1 VAGSVRLKHFNA
13 VGNACCAPV
22 ALRHNAVSTVRESCV
37 SRGYNF
43 SAGPA
48 ALPEEVLRQAQA
60 DLLEWDGARAS
71 VMEISHRGKEFI
83 ALAAES
89 ERDLRE
95 LLAIP
100 ANYKVLFL
108 QGGATQHFAQI
119 PMNLA
124 ARDRT
129 ADYVVTGDWGEKAAK
144 EAKPLVKVRVAAT
157 SSATN
162 YDRIPPRESW
172 DLDPNAAYV
181 HYTPNETIRGVEFH
195 RIPDTGDVPLVAD
208 VSSTILSRPLD
219 VSRFGLL
226 YAGAQKNIGASGL
239 VVMIVREDLLA
250 RSPKDLPKIFSY
262 AEQAAQDSMLN
273 TPNTFGWYLASLV
286 FKWLKKQGGVAAIA
300 ERNRAKADLLY
311 GYIDESGFYRNP
323 VEKGARSWMNVP
335 FTLPREDLDA
345 VFLKESEAAG
355 LLALKGHRAVGGM
368 RASMYNAMPIEG
380 VRALVDFMK
389 DFAKRNG

>member
-1 VAGSVRLKHFNA
+1 M
-13 VGNACCAPV
+13 
-22 ALRHNAVSTVRESCV
+22 

-60 DLLEWDGARAS
+60 ELLEWDGAHAS
-71 VMEISHRGKEFI
+71 VMEISHRGKDFV

-100 ANYKVLFL
+100 TNYKVLFL

-124 ARDRT
+124 TRAQS
-129 ADYVVTGDWGEKAAK
+129 ADYVLTGDWSEKAAK
-144 EAKPLVKVRVAAT
+144 EAKPSVTVRIAA
-157 SSATN
+157 SSQATN
-162 YDRIPPRESW
+162 YDRIPPRDSW
-172 DLDPNAAYV
+172 DLDPGAAYL

-195 RIPDTGDVPLVAD
+195 TIPDVGDVPLVAD
-208 VSSTILSRPLD
+208 MSSTLLSRPLD
-219 VSRFGLL
+219 VSRFGLI
-226 YAGAQKNIGASGL
+226 YAGAQKNIGAAGL
-239 VVMIVREDLLA
+239 VVMIVRDDLLA
-250 RSPKDLPKIFSY
+250 RCPKDLPKIFNY

-273 TPNTFGWYLASLV
+273 TPNTFGWYLASVV
-286 FKWLKKQGGVAAIA
+286 FKWLKKQGGLAAMGA
-300 ERNRAKADLLY
+300 RNRAKAELLY
-311 GYIDESGFYRNP
+311 AYIDGSGFYRNP
-323 VEKGARSWMNVP
+323 VERSARSWMNVP
-335 FTLPREDLDA
+335 FTLPSEDLDA
-345 VFLKESEAAG
+345 KFLKESEAAG

-368 RASMYNAMPIEG
+368 RASIYNAMPIEG

-389 DFAKRNG
+389 DFARRNG